1 MVIFHMN
8 YEPHPASPTRL
19 APSCALPASS
29 SPTFEPSILQPR
41 NLFRINTCKSVSKQT
56 TLTFFRMNTYEKQG
70 GGEGRAS
77 VFPTRNS
84 ALNLE
89 SLLARSHALFV
100 HSLRF
105 FTKECLRTPLL
116 PTRSAL
122 FFKTAGRIGI
132 SNQIPK
138 QELEAPILVHP
149 ACPEPR
155 REPAAA
161 GEGNPAPAPLYP
173 DAGRAFRGI
182 ADHGGKNGARD
193 HIDPT
198 ASRKRLTTR
207 AWPRTTIVSNSGG
220 ATAWPKMATRVALI
234 SNPAFTPAV
243 SASARS
249 AWSLASWFHSGS
261 AASASASFASSSGT
275 FGSFQ
280 NFSFAAG
287 SIVKSSLKNARDHL
301 EKSGSSRTLGP
312 SRSTVFEN

>member
-1 MVIFHMN
+1 MLQ
-8 YEPHPASPTRL
+8 PASPTRL

-56 TLTFFRMNTYEKQG
+56 TLTLFRMNTYEKQG
-70 GGEGRAS
+70 GGGGRAS
-77 VFPTRNS
+77 VFLTRNS

-100 HSLRF
+100 HSLRSF
-105 FTKECLRTPLL
+105 SKECFGTPLQ
-116 PTRSAL
+116 PTPCAL
-122 FFKTAGRIGI
+122 FFKTAGCIGI

-138 QELEAPILVHP
+138 QELEALPILVHP

-161 GEGNPAPAPLYP
+161 GEGNSAPAPLYP
-173 DAGRAFRGI
+173 DAGRAVRGI

-207 AWPRTTIVSNSGG
+207 AWPSTTLVSNSGG
-220 ATAWPKMATRVALI
+220 GTALPAKAARAPLVRQPAL
-234 SNPAFTPAV
+234 PP
-243 SASARS
+243 R
-249 AWSLASWFHSGS
+249 
-261 AASASASFASSSGT
+261 
-275 FGSFQ
+275 
-280 NFSFAAG
+280 
-287 SIVKSSLKNARDHL
+287 R
-301 EKSGSSRTLGP
+301 
-312 SRSTVFEN
+312 

>member
-56 TLTFFRMNTYEKQG
+56 TLTLFRMNTYEKQG
-70 GGEGRAS
+70 GGGGRAS
-77 VFPTRNS
+77 VFLTRNS

-100 HSLRF
+100 HSLRS
-105 FTKECLRTPLL
+105 FTKECSRTLL
-116 PTRSAL
+116 PPTRSTL
-122 FFKTAGRIGI
+122 SFETAGAIGI
-132 SNQIPK
+132 SNRIPK
-138 QELEAPILVHP
+138 QELEALPILVHP

-173 DAGRAFRGI
+173 DAGRAFCGI
-182 ADHGGKNGARD
+182 ADHGGKNGARH

-198 ASRKRLTTR
+198 ASRKRLTTP
-207 AWPRTTIVSNSGG
+207 AWPRTTMVSNSGG
-220 ATAWPKMATRVALI
+220 APPRPTQATRRPVVHKPAL
-234 SNPAFTPAV
+234 P
-243 SASARS
+243 
-249 AWSLASWFHSGS
+249 
-261 AASASASFASSSGT
+261 
-275 FGSFQ
+275 
-280 NFSFAAG
+280 AAG
-287 SIVKSSLKNARDHL
+287 F
-301 EKSGSSRTLGP
+301 SRP
-312 SRSTVFEN
+312 PEAV